1 MSLTMRSLFPLAL
14 VAIAAPALG
23 AQSIFDSELRLA
35 PQFIQYQ
42 FKSPSNETVSELAVP
57 VFVRIPLGSS
67 LNVDVGTSYARAR
80 SVTGGTVSEI
90 NGLTDTQVRGN
101 LTLGNDFIV
110 LTGGLN
116 LPTGRSSVTV
126 DQLTAAGRIASDFL
140 AFPINSLGTG
150 LAFTGGIAIAQPL
163 GDWSL
168 GFGGAM
174 RHSTSY
180 EPFNVPGQSLH
191 FQPGDEYRA
200 RVGVDHGFGVGRV
213 SLGLTYSAFGNDD
226 AGGSVYHTGNRLIAQ
241 ALATNTYA
249 GTDVTMA
256 AYNVFRGSGTFA
268 SGDPAGRENILNG
281 YLGVGLHVLG
291 TIVEP
296 NVEGRHWLQ
305 NVPAS
310 TAGSV
315 TAERSQSSY
324 LATFGLRTR
333 IDGVGLSLF
342 PSAGFTVGQLAT
354 VNAASVPT
362 HANLT
367 GFRAQ
372 LAVRFGP

>member
-126 DQLTAAGRIASDFL
+126 DQLTAPGRNARDFL
-140 AFPINSLGTG
+140 AVPVNSLVTG
-150 LAFTGGIAIAQPL
+150 LAFTVAIPIPQPPCAR
-163 GDWSL
+163 SL
-168 GFGGAM
+168 CF
-174 RHSTSY
+174 
-180 EPFNVPGQSLH
+180 
-191 FQPGDEYRA
+191 
-200 RVGVDHGFGVGRV
+200 
-213 SLGLTYSAFGNDD
+213 
-226 AGGSVYHTGNRLIAQ
+226 
-241 ALATNTYA
+241 
-249 GTDVTMA
+249 
-256 AYNVFRGSGTFA
+256 
-268 SGDPAGRENILNG
+268 AGR
-281 YLGVGLHVLG
+281 
-291 TIVEP
+291 
-296 NVEGRHWLQ
+296 RR
-305 NVPAS
+305 AS
-310 TAGSV
+310 
-315 TAERSQSSY
+315 
-324 LATFGLRTR
+324 
-333 IDGVGLSLF
+333 
-342 PSAGFTVGQLAT
+342 P
-354 VNAASVPT
+354 
-362 HANLT
+362 
-367 GFRAQ
+367 
-372 LAVRFGP
+372 